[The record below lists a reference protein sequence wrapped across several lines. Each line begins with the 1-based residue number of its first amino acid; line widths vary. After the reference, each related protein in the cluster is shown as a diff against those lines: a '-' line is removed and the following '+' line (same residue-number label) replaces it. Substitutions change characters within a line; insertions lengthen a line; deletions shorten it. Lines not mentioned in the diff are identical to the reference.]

1 MFTTQ
6 PHSTA
11 PVRSLEPTGDPMLL
25 GLKLLHS
32 WLPLTEVLRTEGHPL
47 QFRHW
52 SGLQSEPQ
60 VSGKSAAFGGT
71 WLSCSSLLALDAAP
85 GLRRGGKFPAVR
97 WGRISWRIPTCQ
109 HRSTA
114 APSCSDMTRT
124 PRVAMRL
131 SRLHRVDRW
140 IPQLSGHMAP
150 WPQHH
155 KSGSAQPLGH
165 RWISK
170 PVVVPSLRPGNR
182 TEKQQS
188 GEAKRKTTPC
198 KTEPA
203 WRIGNRTTLQV
214 PYQFTRLSVKVLDQ
228 PTWKQLLVTSFNN
241 NPPTPADS
249 RGSAS
254 EKSWSKDKK
263 QERRRHGSS
272 RRKKQKQE
280 RRGPQAGSPSGSN
293 VRHWGPWPAGP
304 VRPSGPCCFGV
315 AKVPFVSLR
324 GWKTD
329 SSES

>member
-1 MFTTQ
+1 MLGFSRECANIPKYKARVDAPADAPGKGSEMTLGVRCLMFTTQ

-32 WLPLTEVLRTEGHPL
+32 WLPLTEVLRTDGHPL

-155 KSGSAQPLGH
+155 KSGSAQQPLGH
-165 RWISK
+165 RWISH

-203 WRIGNRTTLQV
+203 WRIGNRTTVQV
-214 PYQFTRLSVKVLDQ
+214 PYQFTCLSAKVLDQ
-228 PTWKQLLVTSFNN
+228 ANLKTT
-241 NPPTPADS
+241 
-249 RGSAS
+249 
-254 EKSWSKDKK
+254 
-263 QERRRHGSS
+263 
-272 RRKKQKQE
+272 
-280 RRGPQAGSPSGSN
+280 AGN
-293 VRHWGPWPAGP
+293 E
-304 VRPSGPCCFGV
+304 FQQ
-315 AKVPFVSLR
+315 
-324 GWKTD
+324 
-329 SSES
+329 